1 MGTKRQKNQLY
12 LAFVD
17 ARVGETQ
24 PVNTEGTEIPV
35 SDDASESLVSTE
47 CLMEEICHSE
57 NLMQALRRAQRNKGA
72 PGVDGMTVAKLEP
85 YLRGK
90 WPGIREQLMA
100 GTYRPQAVRA
110 VEIPKPSGGVRLLGI
125 PTVVDRFL
133 QQAVQQVLH
142 RLWEPTFSE
151 HSYGFRPGRSQ
162 KQAVAQA
169 QQYVADGYTYVVDMD
184 LEKFFDRV
192 NHDLLMAR
200 VAKRI
205 TDKRVLKMIRACLN
219 AGIMLGGLVSPRHQ
233 GMPQGSPLSP
243 LLSNVMLDDLDREL
257 ERRGHRFVRYAD
269 GSNIYVRSQRAGE
282 RVMAS
287 VSQFITKKLKL
298 KVNEAKSAVARPWE
312 RKFLG
317 FRITEDPEPKRAIAP
332 ESIKRFK
339 QRVRELTSSQRG
351 QSVQHVIAE
360 LRRYLIGWRGYYGF
374 CETPWALSSLD
385 NWIRRRLRSYI
396 WRQWGTFTK
405 RRAQIIKLGVSV
417 HEATRTAASS
427 KGPWHLSR
435 SKAMHIALNKA
446 YFISL
451 GVPTLEQFK

>member
-17 ARVGETQ
+17 ERLGETQ
-24 PVNTEGTEIPV
+24 PVAIEGTEFPV
-35 SDDASESLVSTE
+35 SDGASESPVSTE

-57 NLMQALRRAQRNKGA
+57 NLMQALRRVQRNKGA

-85 YLRGK
+85 YLRAK

-100 GTYRPQAVRA
+100 GTYRPQPVRA

-133 QQAVQQVLH
+133 QQAVLQALH
-142 RLWEPTFSE
+142 RLWEPAFSE
-151 HSYGFRPGRSQ
+151 HSYGFRPGRNQ
-162 KQAVAQA
+162 KQAVARA

-205 TDKRVLKMIRACLN
+205 TDKRVLKMIRMCLHT
-219 AGIMLGGLVSPRHQ
+219 GIMLGGLLSPRTQ
-233 GMPQGSPLSP
+233 GTPQGSPLSP
-243 LLSNVMLDDLDREL
+243 LLSNIMLDDLDHEL

-269 GSNIYVRSQRAGE
+269 DSNIYVRSQRAGE

-287 VSQFITKKLKL
+287 VSRFITRKLKL

-317 FRITEDPEPKRAIAP
+317 FRITDDPEPKRTIAP
-332 ESIKRFK
+332 ESIERFK
-339 QRVRELTSSQRG
+339 KRVCELTGRQRG
-351 QSVQHVIAE
+351 KSVPQIIAE
-360 LRRYLIGWRGYYGF
+360 LARYLVGWRGYYGF
-374 CETPWALSSLD
+374 CETPWNLGSLD
-385 NWIRRRLRSYI
+385 CWIRRRLRSYV
-396 WRQWGTFTK
+396 WRQWGTCAK
-405 RRAQIIKLGVSV
+405 RRAELIKLGVSKQ
-417 HEATRTAASS
+417 EAARTASSS
-427 KGPWHLSR
+427 KGPWHISR
-435 SKAMHIALNKA
+435 SKAMHVALNKA
-446 YFISL
+446 YFNSL
-451 GVPTLEQFK
+451 GLPTLVRT

>member
-17 ARVGETQ
+17 QRVGETQ
-24 PVNTEGTEIPV
+24 SGTIEGTEIPV
-35 SDDASESLVSTE
+35 SDDASESPVSTE
-47 CLMEEICHSE
+47 CLMEEICQSE
-57 NLMQALRRAQRNKGA
+57 NLMKALKRVQRNKGA
-72 PGVDGMTVAKLEP
+72 PGIDGMTVTKLEP
-85 YLRGK
+85 CLREK

-100 GTYRPQAVRA
+100 GTYRPQPVRA

-125 PTVVDRFL
+125 PTVLDRFL
-133 QQAVQQVLH
+133 QQAVQQVLQ

-169 QQYVADGYTYVVDMD
+169 QQYVAEGHTYVVDMD

-200 VAKRI
+200 VARRI
-205 TDKRVLKMIRACLN
+205 TDKRVLKLIRACLN

-257 ERRGHRFVRYAD
+257 ARRGHRFVRYAD
-269 GSNIYVRSQRAGE
+269 DSNIYVRSQRAGE

-287 VSQFITKKLKL
+287 VTRFITRKLKL

-317 FRITEDPEPKRAIAP
+317 FRITDDPEPKRAIAP
-332 ESIKRFK
+332 ESVSRFK
-339 QRVRELTSSQRG
+339 QRVRELTCCQRG
-351 QSVQHVIAE
+351 MSVARIVAD

-374 CETPWALSSLD
+374 CETPRVLGSLD
-385 NWIRRRLRSYI
+385 NWIRRRLRTYI

-405 RRAQIIKLGVSV
+405 RRAELIKLGVGK

-427 KGPWHLSR
+427 KGPWHLGR
-435 SKAMHIALNKA
+435 SKAMHVGLTKA

-451 GVPTLEQFK
+451 GLPTLVKT